1 MMNNI
6 DRLIAD
12 FRSEETS
19 AIPNPDADSIKDT
32 IISELE
38 EYCSEEKVLSFLLE
52 VATNSNEYDLAR
64 IEAFKILYVRPI
76 GNDTE
81 RDRIG
86 LAIEEVLIS
95 RKENEIVR
103 NYAAIA
109 ASSYMAC
116 PRVVNA
122 IEQIA
127 IDTEENRNLRACAF
141 DAIERNHASTRSI
154 RILQVLSKDSHFHQT
169 AKRVLQEWG
178 VTS

>member
-12 FRSEETS
+12 FRNEDTS

-38 EYCSEEKVLSFLLE
+38 EYCSEEKVLAFLLE

-81 RDRIG
+81 LDRIG